1 MQLDVLM
8 EKSLQ
13 IRVALKGRY
22 NYSPVFL
29 LTGKNQL
36 VTLSLSGKLRKG
48 GMDILKTIDGN
59 IKRGMLAII
68 QRIPFDRV
76 ATYIVA
82 KRTIGG
88 YLRLMQSDLFP
99 FNARGTF

>member
-8 EKSLQ
+8 ETSLQ

-22 NYSPVFL
+22 NHCPVFL
-29 LTGKNQL
+29 STGKNQL

-48 GMDILKTIDGN
+48 GMDTLNTIDGN

-68 QRIPFDRV
+68 QRTSFDRIG
-76 ATYIVA
+76 TYIVA
-82 KRTIGG
+82 KRTIGA
-88 YLRLMQSDLFP
+88 YLCLMRSNSLRLVDGDLF
-99 FNARGTF
+99 